1 MSDPKTLLEL
11 SGADRTPGKLS
22 DSTLILIDCQMEYV
36 NGLLALPG
44 VKPALDSAKRML
56 ARAREAG
63 TPVVHIVHKGGP
75 GGPFDLAAERGQ
87 IAPEVAAGP
96 GEPVISKNLPNA
108 FAGTDLQKKLEEI
121 GRKELIFIGFMTH
134 MCISSS
140 IRAALDLGYRSTL
153 VANAAATR
161 DLPGPDG
168 GVIDAASLHAAS
180 LAALADR
187 FAILAA
193 DPDDIPA

>member
-11 SGADRTPGKLS
+11 SGADRTPGSLS
-22 DSTLILIDCQMEYV
+22 ASTLVLIDCQMEYV

-44 VKPALDSAKRML
+44 VKPALASAKRML

-63 TPVVHIVHKGGP
+63 TPVVHIVHKGGA
-75 GGPFDLAAERGQ
+75 GGPFDLEAERGQ

-96 GEPVISKNLPNA
+96 GEPVIAKGLPNA
-108 FAGTDLQKKLEEI
+108 FAATDLQKKLEEI

-168 GVIDAASLHAAS
+168 GIIDAASRKS
-180 LAALADR
+180 VV
-187 FAILAA
+187 
-193 DPDDIPA
+193 